1 MEIAESFLQPYLTMI
16 RRRGW
21 FRRSAYESV
30 APTPEDFGSQLED
43 KWRRWAGQESRKR
56 LAFHFFQHD
65 TKQSL
70 SLFTNPLVSYAEL
83 GLPLPEA
90 QALWLAPNA
99 EQWKKAYLTVF
110 QHQRTPSL
118 VDLLQ
123 NVDLLGESHGLF
135 DERIADE
142 ALLGAAW
149 GLIWEYRQLCSIM
162 QGQTSQWSNSSLL
175 LSSRLTEL
183 TKLLD
188 CIRMSAHGAAST
200 TLFLE
205 LLLMHLHV
213 SLEEVHLF
221 AGAEGH
227 DEARRVY
234 PHLQDWVKTPGSR
247 DAVFHA
253 AQIVA
258 CARKVAST
266 CLRDFLAIA
275 VYQASLALWSYG
287 VVSNAA
293 VAVAAASSGSS
304 SSSAK
309 TQQAARPP
317 ESVALLDESDS
328 NGAQRFIALNRG
340 QAAIRGPAAAA
351 AAAAAAGPME
361 KAAPGPHV
369 LLTDPGAVMGVLMDI
384 LKANHKASQS
394 RPNLVDNLLEL
405 MGGLKAAVSMGS
417 ML

>member
-1 MEIAESFLQPYLTMI
+1 M
-16 RRRGW
+16 
-21 FRRSAYESV
+21 
-30 APTPEDFGSQLED
+30 
-43 KWRRWAGQESRKR
+43 
-56 LAFHFFQHD
+56 
-65 TKQSL
+65 
-70 SLFTNPLVSYAEL
+70 
-83 GLPLPEA
+83 
-90 QALWLAPNA
+90 
-99 EQWKKAYLTVF
+99 
-110 QHQRTPSL
+110 
-118 VDLLQ
+118 DLLQ
-123 NVDLLGESHGLF
+123 NVDLLGESHGVF
-135 DERIADE
+135 DENIADQ

-188 CIRMSAHGAAST
+188 CIRMSSRGAAST

-221 AGAEGH
+221 AGASGH
-227 DEARRVY
+227 EEARSIY
-234 PHLQDWVKTPGSR
+234 PRLQNWVKTSGSR
-247 DAVFHA
+247 EAVFHA

-258 CARKVAST
+258 SAKKINSA

-293 VAVAAASSGSS
+293 MTGASNAWNGNGAF
-304 SSSAK
+304 AK
-309 TQQAARPP
+309 NQGRTDN
-317 ESVALLDESDS
+317 VVLLDECDS

-340 QAAIRGPAAAA
+340 QAAIRGSSSDNKL
-351 AAAAAAGPME
+351 AGP
-361 KAAPGPHV
+361 PI
-369 LLTDPGAVMGVLMDI
+369 LLTDPGAVVGVLMEI
-384 LKANHKASQS
+384 LKTNHKSSQS

-405 MGGLKAAVSMGS
+405 MGGLKAAVSVS
-417 ML
+417 VP